1 MPRRIPNWLLACLV
15 LTLGAA
21 WLFGIVSAAGR
32 VNIFRIGTRE
42 AAIPFRQEYTD
53 HIISVTSSWKKAGLA
68 VGDRVLATN
77 GKAFTGFAT
86 ILDQVRA
93 AHAGELYAIRVQ
105 KPDGRVVDI
114 TAPLA
119 PFVTGY
125 FSRSIVFLGVLLE
138 VVFPLICLALGT
150 WVLLERPED
159 PHAWLV
165 FFILQFVQA
174 FLGMPEYFGGPI
186 QQFMGLW
193 STITFTSFM
202 CSAVLFG
209 IYFPERMEFDR
220 KHPWAKW
227 LVIGPLLAMLPM
239 DWFET
244 LARAN
249 WIRAFKIFP
258 QAVYHWGDK
267 LENTLGLAAISVM
280 CAGIFHQTF
289 NTKSLDARRRMRVLL
304 VGSQLGLTPTLLI
317 LIIAA
322 IRKVDTEAAVPF
334 PFFIT
339 ALLLFM
345 LFPLS
350 LAYVV
355 IVQRAMDVRMLLR
368 QGTQYALAKG
378 TVRGIRLALALT
390 IVYVMFRTIGQHDL
404 AAWVVFIPLGL
415 FLLLRF
421 GIEKRAQLW
430 IDRRFFRE
438 SYSTEQLL
446 GELSSQAGQFTE
458 TRPLLET
465 VTRRISDTLHVDRLV
480 VLLRTP
486 TGFRLQTAMG
496 VELPQGFLLSQNSNA
511 IGAIERRHK
520 PTTVY
525 FDRPDSWLLDASE
538 AEQIALREL
547 DAEVLLPLPGRSQ
560 LMGVMALGPKRSEQ
574 PYSPSDLQML
584 TLVGTQTGMA
594 IENSELVRTLTKEM
608 AQRERMN
615 RELEIAREVQ
625 ERLFPQSFPEVAGVQ
640 LAAACR
646 AAQGVGG
653 DYYDYMLMGDG
664 RLALAVGDVSGK
676 GISAAL
682 LMASLRASLRGQTM
696 QGATNLA
703 LVVENVNALLYDS
716 SASNRYA
723 TFFFGSYDPVTR
735 LMRYVNAGHN
745 APVVL
750 RPLAGVD
757 AEAPLAAKFEVHKL
771 EGGGPVVGM
780 LPVAHYEQCELQM
793 QPGDLLLAYTDG
805 ISEAMNPLE
814 EEWSEE
820 SMAEEAML
828 HWAEPAQAI
837 LEELVIAADRFA
849 AGAAQHDDMTL
860 LLMKLE

>member
-1 MPRRIPNWLLACLV
+1 VSRKLPIWLLACLV
-15 LTLGAA
+15 ITLTGG
-21 WLFGIVSAAGR
+21 WLFGIVSVAGWVDTFWNAPR
-32 VNIFRIGTRE
+32 HAVP
-42 AAIPFRQEYTD
+42 PFRQHYSDQIT
-53 HIISVTSSWKKAGLA
+53 SVMPSWQKAGLA

-77 GKAFTGFAT
+77 GKPFTGFAPVF
-86 ILDQVRA
+86 DQVRA
-93 AHAGELYAIRVQ
+93 ARPGDRYTVRVA
-105 KPDGRVVDI
+105 KPDGRVVDV
-114 TAPLA
+114 TAPLP
-119 PFVTGY
+119 PFFPGHS
-125 FSRSIVFLGVLLE
+125 SRSLLYVAILLE
-138 VVFPLICLALGT
+138 IAFPLFCLALGT
-150 WVLLERPED
+150 WVLLARPED
-159 PHAWLV
+159 GHAWLV
-165 FFILQFVQA
+165 FFILQFVQTL
-174 FLGMPEYFGGPI
+174 LGRPEHFGGAI
-186 QQFMGLW
+186 QLFMQLW
-193 STITFTSFM
+193 STITQTGFLV
-202 CSAVLFG
+202 AALLFG
-209 IYFPERMEFDR
+209 MFFPERMALDR
-220 KHPWAKW
+220 RRPWLKW
-227 LVIGPLLAMLPM
+227 LIVGPLLAFLPL
-239 DWFET
+239 DWFEMV
-244 LARAN
+244 AQAY
-249 WIRAFKIFP
+249 WIPAFRIFP
-258 QAVYHWGDK
+258 EVLYHRVDAV
-267 LENTLGLAAISVM
+267 ETTLGLACVSLM

-289 NTKSLDARRRMRVLL
+289 NAQTRDARRRMRILL
-304 VGSQLGLTPTLLI
+304 FGSQLGLTPLLI
-317 LIIAA
+317 VIIIAA
-322 IRKVDTEAAVPF
+322 IRKVDVSAAVPF
-334 PFFIT
+334 PFFLT
-339 ALLLFM
+339 ALLLFT

-355 IVQRAMDVRMLLR
+355 IVQRALDLQILLR
-368 QGTQYALAKG
+368 QGTQYALARG
-378 TVRGIRLALALT
+378 TVRGLRLVLALT
-390 IVYVMFRTIGQHDL
+390 IVYVMFRAFGQRDL
-404 AAWVVFIPLGL
+404 PPWIVFIPLGL

-438 SYSTEQLL
+438 SYSVEQLL
-446 GELSSQAGQFTE
+446 SELSSQAGQFTE

-465 VTRRISDTLHVDRLV
+465 VTQRISDTLHVDRLV

-511 IGAIERRHK
+511 ITAIERKHK
-520 PTTVY
+520 PATVY
-525 FDRPDSWLLDASE
+525 FDRPDSWLLDATE
-538 AEQIALREL
+538 DEQIALREL
-547 DAEVLLPLPGRSQ
+547 DAEVLLPLPGRTQ

-594 IENSELVRTLTKEM
+594 IENSELVRTLTKEV

-625 ERLFPQSFPEVAGVQ
+625 ERLFPQSLPQVPGVQ

-653 DYYDYMLMGDG
+653 DYFDYMLMGDG

-703 LVVENVNALLYDS
+703 LVVENVNSLLYDS
-716 SASNRYA
+716 SAANRYA
-723 TFFFGSYDPVTR
+723 TFFFGSYDPVSR

-750 RPLAGVD
+750 RPI
-757 AEAPLAAKFEVHKL
+757 PAATMALPVIERFEVHKL

-793 QPGDLLLAYTDG
+793 RSGDLLIAYTDG
-805 ISEAMNPLE
+805 ISEAMNPQE

-820 SMAEEAML
+820 SMAEEAMV
-828 HWAEPAQAI
+828 HASEPAQAI
-837 LEELVIAADRFA
+837 LEALVLAADRFA
-849 AGAAQHDDMTL
+849 NGAAQHDDMTL

>member
-1 MPRRIPNWLLACLV
+1 MPRKLPIWLLACVV
-15 LTLGAA
+15 LTLAGA
-21 WLFGIVSAAGR
+21 WLFGVVSAVGW
-32 VNIFRIGTRE
+32 VDFFRNGPSH
-42 AAIPFRQEYTD
+42 ANLPFRQKYSEQ
-53 HIISVTSSWKKAGLA
+53 VTYVAKEWKAAGLA
-68 VGDRVLATN
+68 VGDRVVATN
-77 GKAFTGFAT
+77 GVPFTGF
-86 ILDQVRA
+86 LRVYDQVWA
-93 AHAGELYAIRVQ
+93 AHPGDKFTVKVQ
-105 KPDGRVVDI
+105 KPDGQVVDV

-119 PFVTGY
+119 PLFQAG
-125 FSRSIVFLGVLLE
+125 SRRWSLVYLAVGMQIL
-138 VVFPLICLALGT
+138 FPLFCLVMAT
-150 WVLLERPED
+150 WVLTARPAD
-159 PHAWLV
+159 GHAWLV
-165 FFILQFVQA
+165 FFILQFVQI
-174 FLGMPEYFGGPI
+174 FLGRPEEFGGPI
-186 QQFMGLW
+186 QAFMGLW
-193 STITFTSFM
+193 STVMQTVFLTA
-202 CSAVLFG
+202 AVLFG
-209 IYFPERMEFDR
+209 VYFPERMALDR
-220 KHPWAKW
+220 KRPWLKW
-227 LVIGPLLAMLPM
+227 LVIGPLLALMPLDCFEVLAGDYRIAAFRTFP
-239 DWFET
+239 ET
-244 LARAN
+244 LYHLVD
-249 WIRAFKIFP
+249 KIEI
-258 QAVYHWGDK
+258 V
-267 LENTLGLAAISVM
+267 LGLAAVSIM

-289 NTKSLDARRRMRVLL
+289 NAKSRDARQRMRVLL
-304 VGSQLGLTPTLLI
+304 AGSQLGLTPLLII
-317 LIIAA
+317 LIIAS
-322 IRKVDTEAAVPF
+322 IRRVDVQAAVPF
-334 PFFIT
+334 PLFLT
-339 ALLLFM
+339 ALLMFA

-355 IVQRAMDVRMLLR
+355 IVQRAMDVRILLR

-378 TVRGIRLALALT
+378 TMRGIRVVLAIALAYFLYHAIT
-390 IVYVMFRTIGQHDL
+390 YHDGR
-404 AAWVVFIPLGL
+404 AWLIAIPGALL
-415 FLLLRF
+415 LLLRL
-421 GIEKRAQLW
+421 GVEKRAQSW

-438 SYSTEQLL
+438 SYSAEQLL
-446 GELSSQAGQFTE
+446 SELSTQAGQFTE

-465 VTRRISDTLHVDRLV
+465 VTRRISETLHVDRMV

-496 VELPQGFLLSQNSNA
+496 VDLPQNFLLSQSSNA

-520 PTTVY
+520 PATVY
-525 FDRPDSWLLDASE
+525 FDRPDDWLLDATE
-538 AEQIALREL
+538 EEQNALREL
-547 DAEVLLPLPGRSQ
+547 DAEVLLPLPGRTQ

-574 PYSPSDLQML
+574 PYSPSDLQVL

-625 ERLFPQSFPEVAGVQ
+625 ERLFPQSFPLVPGVQ

-723 TFFFGSYDPVTR
+723 TFFFGSYDPATR
-735 LMRYVNAGHN
+735 LIRYVNAGHN

-750 RPLAGVD
+750 RPIAGAQGPVT
-757 AEAPLAAKFEVHKL
+757 ARFEVHKL

-793 QPGDLLLAYTDG
+793 HSGDLLLAYTDG

-814 EEWSEE
+814 EEWGEDA
-820 SMAEEAML
+820 MAEEAMR
-828 HWAEPAQAI
+828 HSAEPAQAI
-837 LEELVIAADRFA
+837 LEALVLAADHFA
-849 AGAAQHDDMTL
+849 AGAPQLDDMTL
-860 LLMKLE
+860 LLMKVE

>member
-1 MPRRIPNWLLACLV
+1 MSRKLPPWLLGCLV
-15 LTLGAA
+15 VTLAAA
-21 WLFGIVSAAGR
+21 WLFGIVITAGR
-32 VNIFRIGTRE
+32 IDMFRNGKRE
-42 AAIPFRQEYTD
+42 AAVPFRQDYSDRVT
-53 HIISVTSSWKKAGLA
+53 SVTSPLQKAGVA

-77 GKAFTGFAT
+77 GTPFVGFAQV
-86 ILDQVRA
+86 LDQVRA
-93 AHAGELYAIRVQ
+93 SHAGAPYTMRVE
-105 KPDGRVVDI
+105 KPGGRVVDV
-114 TAPLA
+114 TAPL
-119 PFVTGY
+119 PSLVT
-125 FSRSIVFLGVLLE
+125 SSLTRSMVSLGVLLE

-150 WVLLERPED
+150 WVVLARPED
-159 PHAWLV
+159 GPAWMV
-165 FFILQFVQA
+165 FFILQFIQS
-174 FLGMPEYFGGPI
+174 LMGMPEYFGGPI
-186 QQFMGLW
+186 QQFMSIW
-193 STITFTSFM
+193 ATISFTAFM
-202 CSAVLFG
+202 SSAVLFG

-220 KHPWAKW
+220 KHPWVKW
-227 LVIGPLLAMLPM
+227 LVVGPLLAMLPM

-249 WIRAFKIFP
+249 RISALQVFP
-258 QAVYHWGDK
+258 EWVYHGGDK
-267 LENTLGLAAISVM
+267 LENALGLLSISIM

-304 VGSQLGLTPTLLI
+304 VGSQLGLTPLLII

-322 IRKVDTEAAVPF
+322 IRKVDTEQAVPF
-334 PFFIT
+334 AFFIT

-355 IVQRAMDVRMLLR
+355 IVQRAMDVRILLR
-368 QGTQYALAKG
+368 QGTQYALARG
-378 TVRGIRLALALT
+378 TIRGIRLVLALT
-390 IVYVMFRTIGQHDL
+390 LAYLMFRTVGKHDVPP
-404 AAWVVFIPLGL
+404 WVVFIPLAL

-421 GIEKRAQLW
+421 GVEKRAQLW

-438 SYSTEQLL
+438 SYSAEQLL
-446 GELSSQAGQFTE
+446 SELSAQAGQFTE

-465 VTRRISDTLHVDRLV
+465 VTQRISDTLHVDRLV

-496 VELPQGFLLSQNSNA
+496 VDLPHGFLLSQSSNA
-511 IGAIERRHK
+511 IGAIERRNK
-520 PTTVY
+520 PATVY
-525 FDRPDSWLLDASE
+525 FDRPDDWLLDATE
-538 AEQIALREL
+538 DEQNALREL

-574 PYSPSDLQML
+574 PYSPSDLQVL
-584 TLVGTQTGMA
+584 SLVGTQTGMA

-625 ERLFPQSFPEVAGVQ
+625 ERLFPQNFPQVAGVE

-735 LMRYVNAGHN
+735 LIRYVNAGHN

-750 RPLAGVD
+750 RPIAGADGPVT
-757 AEAPLAAKFEVHKL
+757 ARFEVHKL

-780 LPVAHYEQCELQM
+780 LPIAHYEQCELQM
-793 QPGDLLLAYTDG
+793 QPRDLLLAYTDG

-814 EEWSEE
+814 EEWSED

-828 HWAEPAQAI
+828 HATEPAQAI
-837 LEELVIAADRFA
+837 LDALVKAADRFA
-849 AGAAQHDDMTL
+849 AGAPQHDDMTL
-860 LLMKLE
+860 LLMKVE